1 MQDRW
6 AQTEIATLKAAA
18 QASAA
23 ERDKERHD
31 SLLTLQATQQ
41 RLEEKEQ
48 ELKEAQQGRKKFE
61 LQMEELARYDWFMK
75 G

>member
-1 MQDRW
+1 
-6 AQTEIATLKAAA
+6 LKAAA

-23 ERDKERHD
+23 ERDKERYD

-61 LQMEELARYDWFMK
+61 LQMEELARYDGLMK
-75 G
+75 S

>member
-1 MQDRW
+1 
-6 AQTEIATLKAAA
+6 LKAAA
-18 QASAA
+18 KASAA
-23 ERDKERHD
+23 ERDQERHD

-48 ELKEAQQGRKKFE
+48 ELKEAQHGRKKFE
-61 LQMEELARYDWFMK
+61 LRIEELVRYDGLMN